1 MAQLTARAGA
11 SSRRRLATLLLAL
24 ALLLALGAYLARLF
38 LVGGVEFGRG
48 GPAFALLVER
58 RVADFPLAGRI
69 GPARYSHD
77 PQDGLKP
84 RRLNVRF
91 DSRLTPEAVR
101 AAYAA
106 ACRERGYLVGP
117 DPIPARSD
125 LLCSRRLESIEV
137 QAHEKG
143 TGSTVRL
150 QFEQDPNG

>member
-1 MAQLTARAGA
+1 MAQLTARGGA
-11 SSRRRLATLLLAL
+11 PSRRRLG
-24 ALLLALGAYLARLF
+24 ALLLALGLLLVLGGYLARLF
-38 LVGGVEFGRG
+38 LVGGVEFRRG
-48 GPAFALLVER
+48 GPAFALLVDR
-58 RVADFPLAGRI
+58 HVADFPLAGRA

-91 DSRLTPEAVR
+91 DSRLPPEAVR

-125 LLCSRRLESIEV
+125 LLCSKRLESIEV
-137 QAHEKG
+137 QAHGKG
-143 TGSTVRL
+143 DGSAVRL
-150 QFEQDPNG
+150 QFEQDLSG